1 MSKKSSSEVFWV
13 VFQDE
18 KSWKK
23 IEDKKLDQI
32 SSSCLKQEGQSP
44 EDYPVFLWTGFQDIL
59 RVM

>member
-1 MSKKSSSEVFWV
+1 MKRVE
-13 VFQDE
+13 
-18 KSWKK
+18 KK

-44 EDYPVFLWTGFQDIL
+44 GDYPVFLWTGFQDIL